1 MLAFYSDYPCS
12 ASRQTPPC
20 TGILQDIHVQSPLTQ
35 LPTPPPSPITWTQQ
49 DEGLGR
55 CSHIPNSIFKS
66 FPCSLLCWWQDLW
79 MQHSQLGFFP
89 HFSSFELCH
98 SLPVPGKMC
107 LWQQHFPND
116 IFQRLGK
123 SSAVTQQRVAGSS
136 SPSRQLLFP
145 KIARQD
151 YQSIINAQVGITDP
165 KSQPGS
171 QPSPTWDVPIPSNSN
186 NKASVFLQDICHL
199 LIRCQENMEFWESK
213 APELIPAL
221 HSKCLSRGFQKD
233 GMFQKGQGGKFSS
246 LWKTR

>member
-1 MLAFYSDYPCS
+1 MSESTLNTACFLCLQESWRWSRKTGS
-12 ASRQTPPC
+12 ARF
-20 TGILQDIHVQSPLTQ
+20 
-35 LPTPPPSPITWTQQ
+35 
-49 DEGLGR
+49 R
-55 CSHIPNSIFKS
+55 
-66 FPCSLLCWWQDLW
+66 
-79 MQHSQLGFFP
+79 
-89 HFSSFELCH
+89 
-98 SLPVPGKMC
+98 
-107 LWQQHFPND
+107 
-116 IFQRLGK
+116 
-123 SSAVTQQRVAGSS
+123 AGSS

-213 APELIPAL
+213 APKLIPAL

-233 GMFQKGQGGKFSS
+233 GVFQKGQGGKFSS